1 MQLCSPFNAIRSEN
15 WPRFSVFVFRIILGG
30 LSEFV
35 GPSVDDRISIDL
47 LDTAPDAFLEFLFC
61 CHPAVAQ
68 DRAGEFGEETL
79 DEVEPGAVFGCE
91 GELEAAHRFSGEP
104 SLGFSGD
111 MRRMVVQDQLDRCSG
126 RVSGIEE
133 LEEFDELAAA
143 VTLLDQG
150 VDLAGEQINT
160 GQ

>member
-1 MQLCSPFNAIRSEN
+1 
-15 WPRFSVFVFRIILGG
+15 
-30 LSEFV
+30 
-35 GPSVDDRISIDL
+35 
-47 LDTAPDAFLEFLFC
+47 
-61 CHPAVAQ
+61 VAQ

-126 RVSGIEE
+126 LLVLMIARECRVGRGGPKRIIASSLARSFVPGAGS
-133 LEEFDELAAA
+133 LFNFRMSNFPFQFDHRARSK
-143 VTLLDQG
+143 
-150 VDLAGEQINT
+150 
-160 GQ
+160 